1 MRLGITPSGPEL
13 LQRGELYVKA
23 TRFSDAIPC
32 FEQLADRGN
41 LPLNMRLRALD
52 HLATCYKNTSQY
64 AKSLNTVLKLV
75 ATPKP
80 DSLWYYEAR
89 AYVTVIN
96 VYDLVSDFEKCSHY
110 LGRIEALLL
119 RHNAPRKEV
128 EDLRLTM

>member
-1 MRLGITPSGPEL
+1 MSRRVADGKLPITLRASYADSVMRLGITPSGPEL

-23 TRFSDAIPC
+23 TRFSKAIPC

-75 ATPKP
+75 ATPNP
-80 DSLWYYEAR
+80 DSLWYY
-89 AYVTVIN
+89 
-96 VYDLVSDFEKCSHY
+96 
-110 LGRIEALLL
+110 
-119 RHNAPRKEV
+119 
-128 EDLRLTM
+128 